1 MGGNVKPRHLFFI
14 LFCMVVVGED
24 IIDPILVISIPD
36 FMTSSWLGGIGNS
49 LHRSAPNTL
58 PENGIHA
65 PPDPLGPTRDPWV
78 MGS

>member
-1 MGGNVKPRHLFFI
+1 
-14 LFCMVVVGED
+14 MVVVGGID

>member
-1 MGGNVKPRHLFFI
+1 MI
-14 LFCMVVVGED
+14 D

-65 PPDPLGPTRDPWV
+65 PPPTPLDSNGFIRVVWLDD
-78 MGS
+78 GKSRYLFIYLF

>member
-1 MGGNVKPRHLFFI
+1 
-14 LFCMVVVGED
+14 MVVVGGID

-58 PENGIHA
+58 PGNGIHA
-65 PPDPLGPTRDPWV
+65 PPPDPLGPPSPWV